1 MKVLVVGPSITRT
14 KGGMATV
21 INDMLEN
28 KQNPAV
34 QFEHIVSHAEG
45 SALEKILLIIT
56 TFHKVLTRSDYDL
69 VHIHVASGASFYR
82 KSLVVWAGKL
92 RRKPVIMHVHGA
104 DFDTFYHHS
113 FSLIRYY
120 IRKTFAA
127 CNKVLVLSGYW
138 KGFFDTF
145 IYAGNTEVLHN
156 GVYTEVFK
164 PCHTAPANITKFL
177 FLGRLG
183 QRKGVYDLLE
193 AINRLVNTHQQK
205 NFTFYLAGDG
215 ELEQVKEIIVKN
227 NLTSH
232 VQLLGWLNEEQKM
245 KWFKQVDTIV
255 LPSYNE
261 GLPMA
266 ILEAMAG
273 GKIIISSKVGGIPD
287 LVTEQE
293 NGFLISPGDVEGLE
307 QYISYV
313 YTHPAE
319 MVRISANN
327 IKKIQDNYN
336 LAIINNR
343 LADIYGEIS
352 QEVK

>member
-1 MKVLVVGPSITRT
+1 MKVLIVGPSITRT

-21 INDMLEN
+21 ISDMLQN
-28 KQNPAV
+28 NRNPAI

-45 SALEKILLIIT
+45 SALEKIMLTIS
-56 TFHKVLTRSDYDL
+56 TFFKVLTRSDYDV
-69 VHIHVASGASFYR
+69 VHIHVASGASFFR
-82 KSLVVWAGKL
+82 KSLVVWACRM

-113 FSLIRYY
+113 ASFIRSY

-138 KGFFDTF
+138 KGFFDNF
-145 IYAGNTEVLHN
+145 IYRGNTEILHN
-156 GVYTEVFK
+156 GVYTHVYK
-164 PCHTAPANITKFL
+164 PYKTAPANITKFL

-193 AINRLVNTHQQK
+193 VVTRLVNRYP
-205 NFTFYLAGDG
+205 NYDLTFYLAGDG

-227 NLTSH
+227 NLQKH
-232 VQLLGWLNEEQKM
+232 VQLLGWLNEEEKM
-245 KWFKQVDTIV
+245 KWFRQVDTIV

-287 LVTEQE
+287 LVKEGE
-293 NGFLISPGDVEGLE
+293 NGFLIQPGDVDSLE
-307 QYISYV
+307 KYIAYV
-313 YTHPAE
+313 PDHPLE
-319 MVRISANN
+319 MVQISRNN
-327 IKKIQDNYN
+327 ILKIEEDYN
-336 LAIINNR
+336 LAKINNR
-343 LADIYGEIS
+343 LAEIYQEIS
-352 QEVK
+352 K